1 MDINILT
8 WNVDWFRNGKHS
20 GKADDEY
27 IFNDCD
33 KNAFNRICDVIENY
47 FKEQAENQIV
57 FLQEVPYKY
66 KNEKNNWIEHQYW
79 TSILSKF
86 PNNEYDVF
94 LSEDNKGGYVKR
106 KTIAIARKEV
116 FVQINLNHNRLVAVK
131 KGNIKLIGVHMPIIN
146 RLTDIN
152 DTVWQELFDFVKKE
166 KTTIIAG
173 DFNTHFGCNSK
184 STEYRYK
191 ELLDLS
197 DNLVVESIPTFNG
210 ITSIDKILVGKNLG
224 IKMYGVIP
232 QEKLEDS
239 DHRYIKARIV
249 I

>member
-1 MDINILT
+1 MEINILT

-20 GKADDEY
+20 GKTDAEY

-33 KNAFNRICDVIENY
+33 VNAFNNICEVIESY

-66 KNEKNNWIEHQYW
+66 ISKENNWLEHSYW
-79 TSILSKF
+79 TSLLRKF
-86 PNNEYDVF
+86 PNNKYDVF
-94 LSEDNKGGYVKR
+94 LSEDDKGGYVIR

-131 KGNIKLIGVHMPIIN
+131 KDNIKLIGVHMPIIDCLN
-146 RLTDIN
+146 EDN
-152 DTVWQELFDFVKKE
+152 DNVWLKLLDFMKKE

-191 ELLDLS
+191 ELLDLA
-197 DNLVVESIPTFNG
+197 DNLVVESIPTFNS

-224 IKMYGVIP
+224 TKMYGVIP